1 MPEDVQIEP
10 SKIMQVGMGFWA
22 SKTLLTAVNM
32 GLFTHFPQG
41 DMCGQDI
48 KEKLGLHK
56 RSFYDFLDTLLAL
69 GFLKRRGLR
78 KSAIYSNADGSD
90 LFLDKNK
97 PS

>member
-22 SKTLLTAVNM
+22 SKTLLTAVK
-32 GLFTHFPQG
+32 GLFTYLSQG